1 MNAIDVSTI
10 SVDVFVYLGTA
21 TQEPCINVVCPVLK
35 VHAVQFKCLCTVA
48 LEPFLQKKK
57 KVDQGDSNSRLKMPS
72 QAKFRRSL
80 IRSFLSFRHATVII
94 DMSKEST

>member
-48 LEPFLQKKK
+48 LEPFLKKK
-57 KVDQGDSNSRLKMPS
+57 KLTKGIWTRDSKCHPKQNSAAL
-72 QAKFRRSL
+72 
-80 IRSFLSFRHATVII
+80 
-94 DMSKEST
+94 

>member
-48 LEPFLQKKK
+48 LEPFLQKK
-57 KVDQGDSNSRLKMPS
+57 S
-72 QAKFRRSL
+72 
-80 IRSFLSFRHATVII
+80 
-94 DMSKEST
+94 